1 MSTQNATGN
10 NGARRAGN
18 IPSPSF
24 DQAPQA
30 NASRQDEKPDS
41 KTLKTANSWNVFSW
55 GIKLMQKINPENPF
69 VTVAR
74 RPVLCNAITLII
86 VLSCIVSIGC
96 DEKKQPDAATTG
108 KLTVVT
114 TIGMITDI
122 VKNVGDAHVEVTG
135 LMGPGVDPH
144 LYKATAGDVT
154 RLTSAKLIFYN
165 GLHLESK
172 MGEILAKMTGNT
184 KTVAVTDDVPR
195 SILLTPPEFE
205 GQYDPHLWFNVT
217 LWMKAVEKVRDTL
230 IDIDPG
236 HQADYEA
243 NAEGYLA
250 ELAELHQ
257 YVKAQVEKVPSEQRV
272 LVTAHDAFNYFGNAY
287 GFEVRGLQ
295 GISTATEAGI
305 ADVQELA
312 TFIAERRI
320 PAIFVESSVS
330 SRSIEAV
337 KAAVKSRGFN
347 VEIGGQLFS
356 DAMGTEGTPEGTYI
370 GMVRYNIDTIV
381 AALTA
386 MQP

>member
-1 MSTQNATGN
+1 MQRINTVLGHCLIALWTLTLLTG
-10 NGARRAGN
+10 
-18 IPSPSF
+18 
-24 DQAPQA
+24 
-30 NASRQDEKPDS
+30 
-41 KTLKTANSWNVFSW
+41 
-55 GIKLMQKINPENPF
+55 
-69 VTVAR
+69 
-74 RPVLCNAITLII
+74 
-86 VLSCIVSIGC
+86 IGC
-96 DEKKQPDAATTG
+96 DGKRQPDAATTG

-122 VKNVGDAHVEVTG
+122 VRNVGGTHVEVTG

-144 LYKATAGDVT
+144 LYKATAGDVA

-184 KTVAVTDDVPR
+184 KTIAVTDDVDKAL
-195 SILLTPPEFE
+195 LLTPPEFE
-205 GQYDPHLWFNVT
+205 GQYDPHLWFDVT
-217 LWMKAVEKVRDTL
+217 LWMKAVEKVRNTL
-230 IDIDPG
+230 TEIDPG

-243 NAEGYLA
+243 NAELYLA

-257 YVKAQVEKVPSEQRV
+257 YVKTQAEKVPSEQRV
-272 LVTAHDAFNYFGNAY
+272 LVTAHDAFNYFGKAY

-337 KAAVKSRGFN
+337 KAAVNSKGFN
-347 VEIGGQLFS
+347 VKIGGQLFS
-356 DAMGTEGTPEGTYI
+356 DAMGTDGTPAGTYI
-370 GMVRYNIDTIV
+370 GMVRHNIDTIT

-386 MQP
+386 AQP

>member
-1 MSTQNATGN
+1 MQRINTVLGHCLIALWTLTLLTG
-10 NGARRAGN
+10 
-18 IPSPSF
+18 
-24 DQAPQA
+24 
-30 NASRQDEKPDS
+30 
-41 KTLKTANSWNVFSW
+41 
-55 GIKLMQKINPENPF
+55 
-69 VTVAR
+69 
-74 RPVLCNAITLII
+74 
-86 VLSCIVSIGC
+86 IGC
-96 DEKKQPDAATTG
+96 DGKRQPDAATTG

-122 VKNVGDAHVEVTG
+122 VRNVGGTHVEVTG

-144 LYKATAGDVT
+144 LYKATAGDVA

-184 KTVAVTDDVPR
+184 KTIAVTDDVDKAH
-195 SILLTPPEFE
+195 LLTPPEFE
-205 GQYDPHLWFNVT
+205 GQYDPHLWFDVT
-217 LWMKAVEKVRDTL
+217 LWMKAVEKVRNTL
-230 IDIDPG
+230 TEIDPG

-243 NAEGYLA
+243 NAERYLA

-257 YVKAQVEKVPSEQRV
+257 YVKTQTEKVPSEQRV
-272 LVTAHDAFNYFGNAY
+272 LVTAHDAFNYFGKAY

-337 KAAVKSRGFN
+337 KAAVNSKGFN
-347 VEIGGQLFS
+347 VKIGGQLFS
-356 DAMGTEGTPEGTYI
+356 DAMGTDGTPEGTYI
-370 GMVRYNIDTIV
+370 GMVRHNIDTIT
-381 AALTA
+381 AALTEA
-386 MQP
+386 QP